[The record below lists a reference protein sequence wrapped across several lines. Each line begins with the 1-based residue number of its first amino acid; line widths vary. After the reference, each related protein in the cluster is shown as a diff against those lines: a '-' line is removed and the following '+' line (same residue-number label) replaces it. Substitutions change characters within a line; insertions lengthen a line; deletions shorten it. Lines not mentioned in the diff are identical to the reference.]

1 MNFLQPWSQFSSLPV
16 EANYEHD
23 KQNIF
28 QMNKKTWKQEQ
39 ENTMANI
46 SILFFIAIALNKLV
60 GSYGTLRK
68 IGKYTQYYFYCV
80 KTTLLTWAGP
90 PRDPKW

>member
-68 IGKYTQYYFYCV
+68 IGKYTQYYKFE
-80 KTTLLTWAGP
+80 TMAASSIPSP
-90 PRDPKW
+90 PAEEDA